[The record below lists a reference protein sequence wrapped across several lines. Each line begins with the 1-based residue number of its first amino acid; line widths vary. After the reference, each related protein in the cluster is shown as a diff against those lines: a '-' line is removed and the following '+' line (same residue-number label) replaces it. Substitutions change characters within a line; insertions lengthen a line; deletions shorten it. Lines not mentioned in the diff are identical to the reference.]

1 MFAPVFGVLWNVWF
15 AGLITS
21 PMYTMV
27 GLIFRGVVAV
37 IFGIAFYCVWDLQPT
52 IVFCAVSRIRSI
64 LWYMVRGDYLRSR
77 RACASEYSH
86 GVVGMQYA
94 VGVRGFTASRSPC
107 VSCLS

>member
-37 IFGIAFYCVWDLQPT
+37 ICCRCYFWYSLLLCLGSTADDSFLWGIPDKEHTLVQGPWRLF
-52 IVFCAVSRIRSI
+52 AV
-64 LWYMVRGDYLRSR
+64 
-77 RACASEYSH
+77 EE
-86 GVVGMQYA
+86 GMCI
-94 VGVRGFTASRSPC
+94 GI
-107 VSCLS
+107 